1 MALAVLLQSLLE
13 ASGDK
18 NDKAKGTE
26 AEDTADTN
34 LEDTTAEENTEDGSD
49 TDEESGTDNDD
60 SSDKGDEEETSED
73 ENKDDESE
81 ENEEE
86 KSDEEN
92 SEDDDFSLDPMEGEE
107 EDDSGEN
114 PDGLVDPDD
123 DGSSEMNEDDVETN
137 IQTNILQLSKLDR
150 TLAKRKCYNDF
161 MDMRTTITSIKNII
175 TENEVVIEPEVRI
188 ACLDKLEQLYSYVTD
203 YIKFKF
209 MITNY
214 EENLQNYMIFLKS
227 LNEIVVKI
235 IPDSGNKRK
244 SKKSQN

>member
-18 NDKAKGTE
+18 NDKAKGTK
-26 AEDTADTN
+26 AEETTDTS
-34 LEDTTAEENTEDGSD
+34 LEGNTAEENAEDGSD
-49 TDEESGTDNDD
+49 TDENSETDNDD

-92 SEDDDFSLDPMEGEE
+92 SEDDFSLDPMEGEE
-107 EDDSGEN
+107 EDSGEN

-123 DGSSEMNEDDVETN
+123 DGSSETEEDDVETN

-175 TENEVVIEPEVRI
+175 TENEVVIDPEVRI

-235 IPDSGNKRK
+235 IPDSSNKRK
-244 SKKSQN
+244 SKKS